1 MSVRIQMRRDT
12 STNWT
17 TNNPTLAEGE
27 MGLELD
33 TNRWKIGSGS
43 DAWNALPYS
52 NQIFSGPATISDSG
66 SGNALTITQTGV
78 GNALVV
84 EDSSN
89 PDSTPFVI
97 NASGNVGIGKTSP
110 SSKLDVDGTGAFSG
124 TLTAP
129 TAAVDTNTTQV
140 ATTAYVIA
148 QGYIKSASASSTY
161 QPLDADL
168 TAIAANTSNGILK
181 RTATDTWTVITDNS
195 TNWDTAYTD
204 RNKWDG
210 GATGLTAATGRTSL
224 GLGTMATE
232 TASNYALLASP
243 TLTGTPLSTTASADT
258 NTTQIAT
265 TAFVVGQAAS
275 ATSPMNGTAATGT
288 SLKYARQ
295 DHVHPVDTSRSP
307 LAGSSSITTVG
318 TIGSGT
324 WNGSAIAAGYGGTG
338 LSSYTTGDI
347 LYASS
352 SSDIGKLA
360 DIATGNALISGGVG
374 AAPSWG
380 KIGLSTHVSGT
391 LPVANGGTGTTT
403 STGTGSVVLSSG
415 ATISSATSISVTG
428 TQTLASYRVRN
439 IYVSTTDPGTGSE
452 GDIWLKY

>member
-1 MSVRIQMRRDT
+1 
-12 STNWT
+12 
-17 TNNPTLAEGE
+17 
-27 MGLELD
+27 
-33 TNRWKIGSGS
+33 
-43 DAWNALPYS
+43 
-52 NQIFSGPATISDSG
+52 
-66 SGNALTITQTGV
+66 
-78 GNALVV
+78 
-84 EDSSN
+84 
-89 PDSTPFVI
+89 
-97 NASGNVGIGKTSP
+97 
-110 SSKLDVDGTGAFSG
+110 
-124 TLTAP
+124 
-129 TAAVDTNTTQV
+129 
-140 ATTAYVIA
+140 
-148 QGYIKSASASSTY
+148 
-161 QPLDADL
+161 
-168 TAIAANTSNGILK
+168 
-181 RTATDTWTVITDNS
+181 
-195 TNWDTAYTD
+195 
-204 RNKWDG
+204 
-210 GATGLTAATGRTSL
+210 
-224 GLGTMATE
+224 MATE